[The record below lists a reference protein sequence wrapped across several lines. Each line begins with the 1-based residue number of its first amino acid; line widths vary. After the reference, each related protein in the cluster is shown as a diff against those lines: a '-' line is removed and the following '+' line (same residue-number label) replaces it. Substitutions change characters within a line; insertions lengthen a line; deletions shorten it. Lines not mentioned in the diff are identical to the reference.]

1 MYHNLIYI
9 QCTVHDFVEN
19 FYTKKKLSS
28 RPSTS
33 LASPHPAENRS
44 AETAL
49 PGPNCNWK
57 WWFMV
62 QGGQNYISSLT
73 CAALAAAVSSDRMS
87 SVPGRQWTPL
97 PVRGQLLWIS
107 FVPQFVWPRW
117 RKDQW
122 WTSPWSWDAE
132 TWRRN
137 VWARCWGWGSCW
149 GSQASPSW
157 WWGTPACSASESGT
171 WRIPTSVKRMWKLVY
186 WRSILHHRYRFYW
199 LALLE
204 SL

>member
-1 MYHNLIYI
+1 MILLKIFIQRKNFHQDHLLHQQALIQQRIAQRRQLSQARTAIENDDTYI
-9 QCTVHDFVEN
+9 
-19 FYTKKKLSS
+19 
-28 RPSTS
+28 
-33 LASPHPAENRS
+33 AE
-44 AETAL
+44 
-49 PGPNCNWK
+49 
-57 WWFMV
+57 
-62 QGGQNYISSLT
+62 GGQNYISSLT

-87 SVPGRQWTPL
+87 SVPGRRRTPL
-97 PVRGQLLWIS
+97 PVRDQLPWIS
-107 FVPQFVWPRW
+107 SFPQSVWPRW

-149 GSQASPSW
+149 GSQACPSW